1 MVEEI
6 RSIHIHLFKK
16 VIMKTYNNLYN
27 QIYSFENIYSAYLKA
42 RKNKRYH
49 HEVLSFTIDLEENLI
64 NIQEE
69 LINKTYRTGEYKHF
83 LVYEPKERLISA
95 LPFKDRVV
103 QHAICN
109 IIEPIF
115 EKSFIYDSH
124 ACRKGFGV
132 LSGVLRTTK
141 FLRAVSY
148 NSDKVYCLKGDISK
162 YFPSIDHTVLKKLIR
177 KRIRCK
183 DTLNLI
189 YEIIDK
195 AGNNCGMP
203 IGNLTSQLF
212 ANVYLNQLDHFV
224 KNILRVKYY
233 IRYMD
238 DFVILSNDKKYL
250 NQILV
255 MIQIF
260 LQKELKLILNGKTQV
275 FLVKQRSVDFL
286 GYRIWS
292 THRLLRKCN
301 VKRAKRRFKKFQK
314 LYKERILNIKDIEP
328 SIMSWL
334 GHVKWADSY
343 RLRKKIFDELVFQ
356 H

>member
-1 MVEEI
+1 
-6 RSIHIHLFKK
+6 
-16 VIMKTYNNLYN
+16 MKTYNDLYSK
-27 QIYSFENIYSAYLKA
+27 IYSFENIYIAYLKA

-49 HEVLSFTIDLEENLI
+49 PEVLNFSENLEENLI
-64 NIQEE
+64 NIQKE
-69 LINKTYRTGEYKHF
+69 LIYKIYKTGEYKHF
-83 LVYEPKERLISA
+83 VVYEPKERLISA

-141 FLRAVSY
+141 FLRIVSQ
-148 NSDKVYCLKGDISK
+148 NSEKVYCLKGDISK
-162 YFPSIDHTVLKKLIR
+162 YFPSIDHEVLKQCIR
-177 KRIRCK
+177 KRIKCK

-195 AGNNCGMP
+195 SGDTCGMP

-212 ANVYLNQLDHFV
+212 ANIYLNELDHYV
-224 KNILRVKYY
+224 KNTLKVKYY

-238 DFVILSNDKKYL
+238 DFVILSNDKKQL
-250 NQILV
+250 NQILNN
-255 MIQIF
+255 IKSF
-260 LQKELKLILNGKTQV
+260 LQTKLKLKLNRKTQV
-275 FLVKQRSVDFL
+275 FLVKQRSIDFL
-286 GYRIWS
+286 GYKIWS

-301 VKRAKRRFKKFQK
+301 IKRTKRKFKKFQK
-314 LYKERILNIKDIEP
+314 LYKERAITLKDINP

-334 GHVKWADSY
+334 GHAKWADSY
-343 RLRKKIFDELVFQ
+343 KLRVKIFRSLVFT

>member
-1 MVEEI
+1 
-6 RSIHIHLFKK
+6 
-16 VIMKTYNNLYN
+16 MKTYNDLYSK
-27 QIYSFENIYSAYLKA
+27 IYSFENIHIAYLKA

-49 HEVLSFTIDLEENLI
+49 QEVLKFSVNLEENLI

-69 LINKTYRTGEYKHF
+69 LIHKTYRTSEYRHF
-83 LVYEPKERLISA
+83 IVYEPKERLISA

-141 FLRAVSY
+141 FLRTVSQ
-148 NSDKVYCLKGDISK
+148 NSEKVYCLKGDISK
-162 YFPSIDHTVLKKLIR
+162 YFPSIDHEVLKKLIR
-177 KRIRCK
+177 KRIKCK

-195 AGNNCGMP
+195 SGDICGMP

-212 ANVYLNQLDHFV
+212 ANIYLNELDHYV
-224 KNILRVKYY
+224 KNVLRVKYY

-238 DFVILSNDKKYL
+238 DFIILSNDKKQL
-250 NQILV
+250 NQILNN
-255 MIQIF
+255 IRFF
-260 LQKELKLILNGKTQV
+260 LQTKLKLKLNRKTQV
-275 FLVKQRSVDFL
+275 FLVRQRPIDFL
-286 GYRIWS
+286 GYKIWS

-301 VKRAKRRFKKFQK
+301 IKRTKRKFKKFQK
-314 LYKERILNIKDIEP
+314 LYKERIITLKDINP
-328 SIMSWL
+328 SVMSWL

-343 RLRKKIFDELVFQ
+343 RLRVKIFGSLVFT

>member
-1 MVEEI
+1 
-6 RSIHIHLFKK
+6 
-16 VIMKTYNNLYN
+16 MKTYNDLYSK
-27 QIYSFENIYSAYLKA
+27 IYSFENIYVAYLKA

-49 HEVLSFTIDLEENLI
+49 PEVLRFSVNLEENLI
-64 NIQEE
+64 NIQKE
-69 LINKTYRTGEYKHF
+69 LINKTYKTGEYKHF
-83 LVYEPKERLISA
+83 VVYEPKERLISA

-124 ACRKGFGV
+124 ACRKEFGV
-132 LSGVLRTTK
+132 LSGVLRTTE
-141 FLRAVSY
+141 FLRAVSQ
-148 NSDKVYCLKGDISK
+148 NSEKVYCLKGDVSK
-162 YFPSIDHTVLKKLIR
+162 YFPSIDHEVLKKLIR

-195 AGNNCGMP
+195 SGDMCGMP

-212 ANVYLNQLDHFV
+212 ANIYLNELDHYV
-224 KNILRVKYY
+224 KNTLRVKYY

-250 NQILV
+250 NQTLNNIRL
-255 MIQIF
+255 F
-260 LQKELKLILNGKTQV
+260 LQKELKLKLNKKTKV

-286 GYRIWS
+286 GYKIWS

-301 VKRAKRRFKKFQK
+301 VKRTKRKFKKFQK
-314 LYKERILNIKDIEP
+314 LYKERAITLKDINP

-334 GHVKWADSY
+334 GHAKWADSY
-343 RLRKKIFDELVFQ
+343 KLRVKIFRSLVFT

>member
-1 MVEEI
+1 
-6 RSIHIHLFKK
+6 
-16 VIMKTYNNLYN
+16 MKTYNDLYN
-27 QIYSFENIYSAYLKA
+27 KICSFENIYCAYLKA

-49 HEVLSFTIDLEENLI
+49 HEVLKFSINLEENLI
-64 NIQEE
+64 NIREE
-69 LINKTYRTGEYKHF
+69 LILKTYRTGEYKHF
-83 LVYEPKERLISA
+83 TVYEPKERLISA

-141 FLRAVSY
+141 FLRAVSQ
-148 NSDKVYCLKGDISK
+148 NPGRVYCLKGDISK
-162 YFPSIDHTVLKKLIR
+162 YFPSINHEVLKNLIR
-177 KRIRCK
+177 KRIKCK

-195 AGNNCGMP
+195 AGDKCGMP

-212 ANVYLNQLDHFV
+212 ANVYLNKLDHYV
-224 KNILRVKYY
+224 KNVLRVKYY

-238 DFVILSNDKKYL
+238 DFVILSNDKRYL
-250 NQILV
+250 NQILNN
-255 MIQIF
+255 IYQF
-260 LQKELKLILNGKTQV
+260 LQKELKLKLNGKTQI

-314 LYKERILNIKDIEP
+314 LYKDRIISFEDINP

-343 RLRKKIFDELVFQ
+343 KLRVKIFRSLVFT